1 MPRLVVPPPDRAS
14 VLAAQ
19 EFLPLPRARRGW
31 GAARLVARRG
41 APAGAAHFC
50 SRHSGEVAHGVAQ
63 PAATAGAANFQRRRR
78 QGAALLGLRLLAL
91 LVLVTLPLPGWGQG
105 LPATEPTPVA
115 ELGPPQGRG
124 AAVQIAAA
132 GATLRVHPSRRSAQV
147 IARWRLRAAPGPL
160 QLLVPSTLRPL
171 TFSVANNDS
180 DGAEASGR
188 ELEPGL
194 DGAGGVAIVDVVPS
208 DEVRPPIPELRI
220 DPGSAA
226 VYEVGAPPDRPPAG
240 LVAYLLTVE
249 VPGSGELVLRASATL
264 SSGLDRRHWRRTNFE
279 QAHALHKRRDPLVY
293 QFAVRGPAGPLTV
306 IAERGTAARARII
319 DGVLRAAA
327 AAPRPSVVGLT
338 LGIGPAVASLAPDPP
353 GSAGS
358 APLLVQGL
366 LRASLDVLLPHRDAL
381 AFSVEAGSDL
391 RDGHHVGGALVYEL
405 YTPAWPYLPIGGHLD
420 LGVSCDLWQSRG
432 VGLGLQGAPSL
443 RCGGRLGILANVGY
457 VGIAP
462 SVDVFPPLSEM
473 APGSTETRFTAQYR
487 VAILV
492 TVGL

>member
-1 MPRLVVPPPDRAS
+1 MPRLVVPPPDHAS

-41 APAGAAHFC
+41 A
-50 SRHSGEVAHGVAQ
+50 
-63 PAATAGAANFQRRRR
+63 TAGAARRQ
-78 QGAALLGLRLLAL
+78 QGAALLGRGLRLLAL
-91 LVLVTLPLPGWGQG
+91 LALVTLPLPGWGQG

-115 ELGPPQGRG
+115 ELGPPQGQG
-124 AAVQIAAA
+124 AAVQITAA

-147 IARWRLRAAPGPL
+147 IALWRLRAAPGPL

-171 TFSVANNDS
+171 TFSVAKNDNDS

-188 ELEPGL
+188 EPEPGL

-208 DEVRPPIPELRI
+208 DEIRPPVPELRI

-279 QAHALHKRRDPLVY
+279 QAHALHKRRDPFVY

-306 IAERGTAARARII
+306 IAEPGTAASARIV

-338 LGIGPAVASLAPDPP
+338 LGLGPAVASLSPDPP
-353 GSAGS
+353 GSAGPT
-358 APLLVQGL
+358 PLLVQGL

-391 RDGHHVGGALVYEL
+391 RDGHHVGGALVYQL

-432 VGLGLQGAPSL
+432 VGLGLPGAPSL